1 MSRLHALA
9 ATVAS
14 VVLAASLH
22 GCSSSSGDAPA
33 PGESGTPE
41 STEATVADL
50 RVRAKVSRVQGQ
62 LSQRRQRKLTDNLEH
77 VLRGYLVA
85 AYLHGRAGD
94 GYRGSFPPFT
104 KDARELA
111 VRDAAITSD
120 AAYAGADEVRPSGAA
135 AFLSVVAPDGRP
147 VGITARVFL
156 DLDVTEKDR
165 TRRLS
170 LTGRLL
176 LTPEDGRWRIFGY
189 DLSLEPAAR
198 GRRNR

>member
-9 ATVAS
+9 ASVAS

-22 GCSSSSGDAPA
+22 GCSSSSGDAPE
-33 PGESGTPE
+33 PGESGTAGP
-41 STEATVADL
+41 TEATVADL

-62 LSQRRQRKLTDNLEH
+62 LSPRRQRKLTGNLEH

-85 AYLHGRAGD
+85 AYLHGRVGD
-94 GYRGSFPPFT
+94 GYRGSFPAFT

-120 AAYAGADEVRPSGAA
+120 AAYAGADEVRTSGAA
-135 AFLSVVAPDGRP
+135 AFLSVVAPEGRP

-156 DLDVTEKDR
+156 DLDVTEEDR

-176 LTPEDGRWRIFGY
+176 LTPEDDRWRIFGY

-198 GRRNR
+198 GRQNR